1 MEIVHV
7 IESLRKKRLLFH
19 SEADFQFSLAWE
31 IQLFYPTAEIRL
43 EYPSPEND
51 SNKHIDILVRNNG
64 LAYPIELK
72 YKTKK
77 LSAVVNGEEYH
88 LKNHGAQDNGVYD
101 FVKDLC
107 RIEFFAPHLDGF
119 KCGYALWLTNE
130 NYYWKAPTNPNAGHA
145 AFSVH
150 DGAKKTG
157 IMSWGAHLSSGTI
170 KGREKELQ
178 LMNEYCI
185 GWNDY
190 SNLEVDGG
198 AFKYALI
205 QVGDCSSNRV

>member
-1 MEIVHV
+1 M
-7 IESLRKKRLLFH
+7 
-19 SEADFQFSLAWE
+19 
-31 IQLFYPTAEIRL
+31 
-43 EYPSPEND
+43 
-51 SNKHIDILVRNNG
+51 
-64 LAYPIELK
+64 K